1 MKRILIDIFYGAI
14 IGVANIIPGVSGGTM
29 ALVLGF
35 YERLISA
42 IHNIS
47 SETIKIFLG
56 ALTFKK
62 ENIEKLKNE
71 SKRIDLIFLVR
82 ITTGALAAVA
92 ALAKIMTYLLQ
103 NLHDPTYG
111 FFFGLVLVSA
121 IAPYRLIKKKT
132 LSCLLVFIIAV
143 CAILVVS
150 NTASG
155 DTLLKKAQLKHE
167 MKINKEHAETY
178 NIKETGGK
186 NKLDIVKLLYIFLMG
201 VVAISAM
208 ILPGVSGSFLL
219 LLMGGYFVI
228 LKAIV
233 NRDFPVLVSFTV
245 GCLIGIIAFS
255 RFLNFLL
262 KKWHDQTMSF
272 LLGLVI
278 GSLWMIWPFRTS
290 AKVGEEVIYL
300 INRIPTSFG
309 ANEVYT
315 ILAAIIG
322 VVIVITLLL
331 VEAKKEKIRPH

>member
-1 MKRILIDIFYGAI
+1 
-14 IGVANIIPGVSGGTM
+14 M
-29 ALVLGF
+29 AG
-35 YERLISA
+35 
-42 IHNIS
+42 
-47 SETIKIFLG
+47 
-56 ALTFKK
+56 
-62 ENIEKLKNE
+62 
-71 SKRIDLIFLVR
+71 
-82 ITTGALAAVA
+82 
-92 ALAKIMTYLLQ
+92 
-103 NLHDPTYG
+103 
-111 FFFGLVLVSA
+111 
-121 IAPYRLIKKKT
+121 
-132 LSCLLVFIIAV
+132 LLVIVIILGCVIYQYMKATFLKSLSMFIIAV

-178 NIKETGGK
+178 NIKETGEK

-278 GSLWMIWPFRTS
+278 GSLWMIWPFKTS

-300 INRIPTSFG
+300 INRIPTSFS
-309 ANEVYT
+309 ANEIYT

-331 VEAKKEKIRPH
+331 VEAKKEKIRPHI